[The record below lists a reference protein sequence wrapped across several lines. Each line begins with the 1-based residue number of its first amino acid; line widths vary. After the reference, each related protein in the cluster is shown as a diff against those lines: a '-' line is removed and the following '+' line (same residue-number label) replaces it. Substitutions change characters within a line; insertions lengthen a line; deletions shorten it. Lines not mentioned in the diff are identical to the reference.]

1 MTNHANACTQSEL
14 QARTRAQEIVKGI
27 ADQVGGQLSQWR
39 NSIAPEW
46 EYARL
51 TIGDM
56 GFTIGA
62 STGGVVSVNGDPFT
76 MGERKVAI
84 TPESILE
91 SIQARAKRAFV
102 SSQLFTM

>member
-1 MTNHANACTQSEL
+1 MTRNANCTHAEL
-14 QARTRAQEIVKGI
+14 QLRARAQEIVKGI